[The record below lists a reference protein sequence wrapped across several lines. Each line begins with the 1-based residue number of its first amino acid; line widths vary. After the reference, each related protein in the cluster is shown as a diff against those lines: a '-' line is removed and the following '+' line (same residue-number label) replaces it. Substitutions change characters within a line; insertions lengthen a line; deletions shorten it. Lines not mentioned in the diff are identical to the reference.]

1 MKPKVES
8 CACLLI
14 SKYSSTLFSKDG
26 CPVSNH
32 MNPSIFDHFKAP
44 FFSFA
49 IYVIWC
55 PFYILVP
62 GSCRYLYSTDT
73 NVFAEIDPPL

>member
-49 IYVIWC
+49 IYVICMMKCVSSIYWYQGVVGT
-55 PFYILVP
+55 YIALTQMFLL
-62 GSCRYLYSTDT
+62 R
-73 NVFAEIDPPL
+73 